1 MIPNEKSLNYKVV
14 DLVEVYNFRINF
26 ITIRIHMNLLYFFE
40 NFATV
45 NHYNTAG
52 WFGGKSLQ
60 WQRKLLQ
67 YPFAGWTGVMF
78 STVHLPPVNPAVP
91 TFRRMNWRQD
101 DIFEKKNSAYIFDK
115 SKKI

>member
-1 MIPNEKSLNYKVV
+1 MILNEKSLNYKAV

-52 WFGGKSLQ
+52 
-60 WQRKLLQ
+60 
-67 YPFAGWTGVMF
+67 
-78 STVHLPPVNPAVP
+78 
-91 TFRRMNWRQD
+91 
-101 DIFEKKNSAYIFDK
+101 
-115 SKKI
+115 